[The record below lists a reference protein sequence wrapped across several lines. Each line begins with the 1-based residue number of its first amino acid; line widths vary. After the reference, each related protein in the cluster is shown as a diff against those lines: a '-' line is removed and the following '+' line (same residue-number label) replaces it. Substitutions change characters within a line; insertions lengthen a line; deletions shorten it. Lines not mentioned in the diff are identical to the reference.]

1 MSKHHHVKRI
11 VPGIVVGI
19 AVVVCVVFLL
29 YRNTPVSVNNDFFSF
44 SAPRTFSVEMK
55 ESSDHGESILWKGQ
69 AQAGG
74 VTYYPSLSWEEVSG
88 SLEAQDSNIE
98 ALLQSEG
105 FLRPGEKFDAYMM
118 ECGLHLTADLSE
130 SRDGVERMHYF
141 YFTTSGHCYDLWFC
155 DDIVSGSEAE
165 QIKDTFQ
172 LEASV

>member
-1 MSKHHHVKRI
+1 MERARASRRGDLLPLSVLGGSFRI
-11 VPGIVVGI
+11 
-19 AVVVCVVFLL
+19 F
-29 YRNTPVSVNNDFFSF
+29 R
-44 SAPRTFSVEMK
+44 SARFE
-55 ESSDHGESILWKGQ
+55 HR
-69 AQAGG
+69 
-74 VTYYPSLSWEEVSG
+74 
-88 SLEAQDSNIE
+88 

-155 DDIVSGSEAE
+155 DDIVSDSEAE

>member
-1 MSKHHHVKRI
+1 MERASASRRGDLLPLSVLGGSFRI
-11 VPGIVVGI
+11 FRSARFEHRSI
-19 AVVVCVVFLL
+19 AAIRGLL
-29 YRNTPVSVNNDFFSF
+29 T
-44 SAPRTFSVEMK
+44 
-55 ESSDHGESILWKGQ
+55 
-69 AQAGG
+69 
-74 VTYYPSLSWEEVSG
+74 SG
-88 SLEAQDSNIE
+88 RE
-98 ALLQSEG
+98 
-105 FLRPGEKFDAYMM
+105 M